1 MPTAGNDGFAPADV
15 TAWQDLLTFLARESN
30 ATIWQIDLE
39 SMQGIPLTKYPFLG
53 FSLEEIPSTLDAWL
67 TLMHPSDLGTVH
79 GQVAEFIAG
88 IRERLDL
95 EHRVRHRDGSWRW
108 LRTSAMVQR
117 RGPDG
122 KPTLLQGVCVEI
134 THTRHSER
142 LLKMSRNALAQFGRA
157 TSLEELL
164 EGLVQATQQQTDD
177 SIAAVMLREPDTAKF
192 YLAAGSDVPLPLRAS
207 LQNQF
212 NCGCGGPC
220 VTSQSGLDS
229 FVENIPKSPS
239 CDTCRESAAA
249 AGLASC
255 ASAALTGAQGENL
268 GVLVLFS
275 QQPRPSSRADY
286 ELLQAAAQLAAIGIE
301 HWRNI
306 ALLKRSEERLERA
319 LWGADLGLWDAN
331 LSTGNVFFSDHWNR
345 MLGYAPGEFPTRIE
359 SLLAIVHPEDQ
370 PILVKAWQDHA
381 AGLTS
386 YFESEHRLQAK
397 DGRWIWV
404 CDRARIISRDE
415 QGRPIRAAGTQ
426 YEISQRK
433 KIELELRQSEA
444 RFQAFM
450 EHLPAIMFIKDLSG
464 RYVFGN
470 PGWAHQFGES
480 HGPAIAQNFYGKTDF
495 DLWPEQTA
503 RMIQTEDQKIIQ
515 TGVTYETNE
524 EGSDFGGHVKYW
536 LVRKFLIPTP
546 EAPLIGGFVLEV
558 TEQRLAEKAL
568 RESEE
573 RFRKLAETARVVP
586 WEWSCQDRRYTYVGP
601 QVAAVFG
608 HSSHE
613 WTVPDFW
620 EYNVHPA
627 DLEATLEY
635 CRKQTE
641 IVDHYEVEYRFRDAQ
656 GKWRWIHDVVTVTR
670 QNGRPQFLRGYM
682 VDITARREIEEA
694 LRISE
699 SRLRSVTDHAP
710 DIIVQIDREHRICFI
725 SRVLPSFSVAD
736 ALGVKAED
744 FLHSDDQEVANA
756 EIERVFVTGQA
767 GEYVA
772 RLVHPTDGL
781 MWFSC
786 SVGPVLVA
794 GKVESVIIISRDITA
809 QKRTDLALRE
819 SEQRYRLLADH
830 SSDMIARIDP
840 NGVFAYIS
848 PAAERITGYTPEEL
862 LGKNFERLVPPD
874 EIPRIY
880 EEIGGVINE
889 QSEHIVTYRLIR
901 KDGKVIWAESKG
913 QPVLDPITNQVTEL
927 IVNTRDVTERLEAN
941 RRLREREHHLA
952 HAERLATMGQ
962 MASELAHEINQPLYA
977 IANFAD
983 AGSSALEQPNP
994 ESSAELGNWLSQIA
1008 IQARRA
1014 SDIVRRINHFV
1025 RKGDA
1030 EWTDVQLNDCVREVI
1045 PLFEINARRDGVL
1058 LELELQP
1065 NLPMVSAERLLLEQ
1079 VLTNLIRNGLE
1090 AIREANPSHKRLL
1103 VRTNFVD
1110 GQGVFVAVIDNGCG
1124 IPDTRFEQL
1133 FEPYFTSKRDGTG
1146 MGLSICR
1153 TTIEAHGGRIWA
1165 VNNHGRGAT
1174 FQFVIPA
1181 ISAKSK

>member
-15 TAWQDLLTFLARESN
+15 AACQDLLTFMARESN
-30 ATIWQIDLE
+30 ATIWQVDLE
-39 SMQGIPLTKYPFLG
+39 SMRGFPLSKYPFLG
-53 FSLEEIPSTLDAWL
+53 FSLEEIPNTLDAWL
-67 TLMHPSDLGTVH
+67 TLVHPSDLGTAH
-79 GQVAEFIAG
+79 GQVAEFIEG
-88 IRERLDL
+88 NRERLEL
-95 EHRVRHRDGSWRW
+95 EHRARHRDGGWRW
-108 LRTSAMVQR
+108 LRTSATIQKR
-117 RGPDG
+117 SPDG
-122 KPTLLQGVCVEI
+122 KPTVMQGVCVEI

-142 LLKMSRNALAQFGRA
+142 LLKMSRTALAQFGRA

-177 SIAAVMLREPDTAKF
+177 SLAAVLLREPESKTLH
-192 YLAAGSDVPLPLRAS
+192 LAAGSDVPLALRAS
-207 LQNQF
+207 LQNQT
-212 NCGCGGPC
+212 NCMCSGPC
-220 VTSQSGLDS
+220 VASLTGLDS
-229 FVENIPKSPS
+229 FVGNIQESPWCDS
-239 CDTCRESAAA
+239 CRGAAA
-249 AGLASC
+249 DAGLASC
-255 ASAALTGAQGENL
+255 ATAALTDSQGVNL
-268 GVLVLFS
+268 GVFVMFS
-275 QQPRPSSRADY
+275 QQPRTASREEH
-286 ELLQAAAQLAAIGIE
+286 ELLQAAAQLASIGID
-301 HWRNI
+301 HWRNLS
-306 ALLKRSEERLERA
+306 LLRRSEERLERA
-319 LWGADLGLWDAN
+319 LWGADLGLWDAD
-331 LSTGNVFFSDHWNR
+331 LSTGNAYFSDHWNR
-345 MLGYAPGEFPTRIE
+345 MLGYAPGEFPTRID
-359 SLLAIVHPEDQ
+359 SLLSIVHPEDQ
-370 PILVKAWQDHA
+370 QTLIKAWQEHA
-381 AGLTS
+381 EGRTS

-404 CDRARIISRDE
+404 CDRARIIARDD
-415 QGRPIRAAGTQ
+415 QGKPSRAAGTQ

-433 KIELELRQSEA
+433 NIELELRRSEA

-470 PGWAHQFGES
+470 PGWAQQFQES
-480 HGPAIAQNFYGKTDF
+480 IGTADVQQFYGKTDF
-495 DLWPEQTA
+495 DLWPEPTA
-503 RMIQTEDQKIIQ
+503 RMIQAEDQKIIQ

-524 EGSDFGGHVKYW
+524 EGHDFGGHVRNW
-536 LVRKFLIPTP
+536 LVRKFLIPNP
-546 EAPLIGGFVLEV
+546 EVPLIGGFILEV
-558 TEQRLAEKAL
+558 TEQKKAEKAL

-573 RFRKLAETARVVP
+573 RFRQLAETARVVP
-586 WEWSCQDRRYTYVGP
+586 WEWNCQECRYTYVGP

-620 EYNVHPA
+620 DRNVHPA
-627 DLEATLEY
+627 DLEKTLAY
-635 CRKQTE
+635 CREQIE
-641 IVDHYEVEYRFRDAQ
+641 IVDHYDVEYRFRDAQ
-656 GKWRWIHDVVTVTR
+656 GRWRWIHDVVTVSR
-670 QNGRPQFLRGYM
+670 QNGQPEFLRGYM

-710 DIIVQIDREHRICFI
+710 DIIVQIDREHRIRFI

-744 FLHSDDQEVANA
+744 FLHSDDQEVASA
-756 EIERVFVTGQA
+756 EIERVFATGQA

-772 RLVHPTDGL
+772 RLVHPTEGL

-840 NGVFAYIS
+840 DGVFAYVS
-848 PAAERITGYTPEEL
+848 PAAERITGYTPDEL
-862 LGKNFERLVPPD
+862 LGRNFEHLVPRE

-880 EEIGGVINE
+880 QEIGGVVTE
-889 QSEHIVTYRLIR
+889 QREHIVTYRLIR
-901 KDGKVIWAESKG
+901 KDGKIIWAESKG
-913 QPVLDPITNQVTEL
+913 QPVLDPVTNQVTEL
-927 IVNTRDVTERLEAN
+927 IVNTRDVTERLEAA

-994 ESSAELGNWLSQIA
+994 ESAAELGNWLAQIA

-1030 EWTDVQLNDCVREVI
+1030 EWADVLLNDCVREVI

-1065 NLPMVSAERLLLEQ
+1065 NLPMVSADRLLMEQ

-1103 VRTNFVD
+1103 IRTNFVD

-1165 VNNHGRGAT
+1165 VNNHERGAT

-1181 ISAKSK
+1181 ISAKSD